1 MNYLSDVRI
10 CVTKKH
16 LKILKKELYKIKSNL
31 LDICDLKKEI
41 ISIDNMKYVLLG
53 WNNIEWY
60 LNYVD
65 VFTIVKVLKKFKA
78 DGITFNFFRI
88 SAVINNFEFDSY
100 YKKNDPNN
108 NIKLLNTMLATV

>member
-16 LKILKKELYKIKSNL
+16 LKILKNELYKINSNL

-41 ISIDNMKYVLLG
+41 ISTDNKKYVVLG

-65 VFTIVKVLKKFKA
+65 VFTILKVLKKFKA
-78 DGITFNFFRI
+78 DGITFNYFKI
-88 SAVINNFEFDSY
+88 GIGINNFEIDSCFE
-100 YKKNDPNN
+100 KNDPNN
-108 NIKLLNTMLATV
+108 NVKLLNTMLATV